1 MINRVRDRSYED
13 FAEFR
18 SDLTG
23 FLEEVRIRNR
33 SLPDLEQVHQAWRG
47 ALQLLNADYWR
58 RFVFEPEAELAA
70 FDDFS

>member
-1 MINRVRDRSYED
+1 M
-13 FAEFR
+13 
-18 SDLTG
+18 TG

-33 SLPDLEQVHQAWRG
+33 SLPDLEQAHQAWRD